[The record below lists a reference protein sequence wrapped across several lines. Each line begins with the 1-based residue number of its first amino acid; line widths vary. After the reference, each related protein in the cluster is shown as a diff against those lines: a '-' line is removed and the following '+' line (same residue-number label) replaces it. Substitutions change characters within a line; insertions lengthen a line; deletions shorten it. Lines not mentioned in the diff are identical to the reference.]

1 MFGTV
6 QTLRHPPACHGSVNT
21 PQHPTHTGSMVPMLL
36 GCAAAGFVFVAIVW
50 LALQALL

>member
-1 MFGTV
+1 
-6 QTLRHPPACHGSVNT
+6 
-21 PQHPTHTGSMVPMLL
+21 MVPMLL